1 MHKIFELKGM
11 EVEQLQNLA
20 SELGVKGF
28 KKMDKEALVYSILDE
43 EARQNAQNM
52 PDKPVQKKRGRP
64 KKTEAKVESK
74 GEEAEPQSEK
84 RWHLKRS
91 LSQRSAEEA

>member
-64 KKTEAKVESK
+64 KKTEVKVES
-74 GEEAEPQSEK
+74 
-84 RWHLKRS
+84 L
-91 LSQRSAEEA
+91 RSAGGSLRTRRRQMRRQRQRKLR